1 MIAGWGGGGSAR
13 GTGRGLKKE
22 SGGGIESSPG
32 CINSKRKNGGNAFE
46 GGVSIRGRR
55 AAGD

>member
-1 MIAGWGGGGSAR
+1 MIAGGGGPAR

-32 CINSKRKNGGNAFE
+32 CINSKKEEWRE
-46 GGVSIRGRR
+46 RL
-55 AAGD
+55 

>member
-1 MIAGWGGGGSAR
+1 MIAGGGGPAR